1 MATTA
6 DILGVNSRPAI
17 PRRWA
22 RHYERLCSERERL
35 SARDF
40 SARETSPAK
49 LDDLADAGSEETLRD
64 LLLVSAE
71 ATQANIQ
78 EVLDAIRRIERGLY
92 GICEI
97 TGEAIE
103 PERLL
108 AIPWTRYSY
117 AGQAQLEKDG
127 FVQRMRLPDLRPTR
141 ELDSAEHSDE
151 EQRRD

>member
-6 DILGVNSRPAI
+6 DILGVNSRRAI
-17 PRRWA
+17 PRRWV

-35 SARDF
+35 SARDC
-40 SARETSPAK
+40 SARESSPAK
-49 LDDLADAGSEETLRD
+49 LDDLTEAGSEETLRD

-97 TGEAIE
+97 TGKAIE
-103 PERLL
+103 PQRLL

-127 FVQRMRLPDLRPTR
+127 FAQRLRLPDLRPTR
-141 ELDSAEHSDE
+141 ELDSVKDAEE
-151 EQRRD
+151 EQTTD

>member
-22 RHYERLCSERERL
+22 RHYEQLCTERERL
-35 SARDF
+35 ATRDC
-40 SARETSPAK
+40 SVGESSPAK
-49 LDDLADAGSEETLRD
+49 LDDLTDAGSEENIRD

-92 GICEI
+92 GVCEI
-97 TGEAIE
+97 TGLPIE
-103 PERLL
+103 PKRLL

-127 FVQRMRLPDLRPTR
+127 IAQRLRLPDLRPAP
-141 ELDSAEHSDE
+141 ELDSAKDTDE
-151 EQRRD
+151 EETAD